1 MKHINKLLLLFTSL
15 SIFTGCDNFEKLNT
29 DPDTATTVPSSMLAT
44 KVIYEVVRKDRTV
57 KEYVNDGV
65 LAKQIVWNEGVS
77 DLQYNNIGR
86 GDFDGF
92 LQVVNCNDMVTKSPG
107 QKGYEGLAL
116 FSKAYLLY
124 YISLNIGDI
133 PYSNAGQGEEGNP
146 RPKYET
152 QKEVM
157 QGILNDLEKLI
168 NASPMLMIWLS
179 KEILFSMGIKT
190 TGKNSHCVPIESINE
205 SFKKENESDLNLKSR
220 FAGIIQN
227 GSLMTSNADNFQLV
241 YKDQQGMK
249 YPFND
254 LTSNQT
260 KYAMMSS
267 VLVDQMTE
275 YGDYRLFYYGE
286 PSIAKI
292 NEGKEESDFEAYVG
306 VDPSLPYGEVSK
318 AHGAN
323 LFCRPNLRYISES
336 HVEGE
341 PLIRLGYSEQQFLLA
356 EACLRGWISGNA
368 SDYYKKVLKL
378 I

>member
-205 SFKKENESDLNLKSR
+205 SFKK
-220 FAGIIQN
+220 
-227 GSLMTSNADNFQLV
+227 
-241 YKDQQGMK
+241 
-249 YPFND
+249 
-254 LTSNQT
+254 
-260 KYAMMSS
+260 
-267 VLVDQMTE
+267 
-275 YGDYRLFYYGE
+275 
-286 PSIAKI
+286 
-292 NEGKEESDFEAYVG
+292 GK
-306 VDPSLPYGEVSK
+306 
-318 AHGAN
+318 
-323 LFCRPNLRYISES
+323 
-336 HVEGE
+336 
-341 PLIRLGYSEQQFLLA
+341 
-356 EACLRGWISGNA
+356 
-368 SDYYKKVLKL
+368 
-378 I
+378 

>member
-1 MKHINKLLLLFTSL
+1 MKHINKFLLLFTAL

-92 LQVVNCNDMVTKSPG
+92 LQVVNCNDMVAKSPG

-133 PYSNAGQGEEGNP
+133 PYTNAGQGEEGNP

-157 QGILNDLEKLI
+157 LGILNDLEKAYQCFSEADDMLSLI
-168 NASPMLMIWLS
+168 HI
-179 KEILFSMGIKT
+179 
-190 TGKNSHCVPIESINE
+190 
-205 SFKKENESDLNLKSR
+205 
-220 FAGIIQN
+220 
-227 GSLMTSNADNFQLV
+227 
-241 YKDQQGMK
+241 
-249 YPFND
+249 
-254 LTSNQT
+254 
-260 KYAMMSS
+260 
-267 VLVDQMTE
+267 
-275 YGDYRLFYYGE
+275 
-286 PSIAKI
+286 
-292 NEGKEESDFEAYVG
+292 
-306 VDPSLPYGEVSK
+306 
-318 AHGAN
+318 
-323 LFCRPNLRYISES
+323 
-336 HVEGE
+336 
-341 PLIRLGYSEQQFLLA
+341 
-356 EACLRGWISGNA
+356 
-368 SDYYKKVLKL
+368 
-378 I
+378 